1 MGRYN
6 MDGAT
11 LLGSYS
17 DRWRIL
23 FIRIVRRPLMSCNA
37 SPFLSDHGIAGSV
50 SGVVTSEPLG
60 VMKKRFRN
68 SLKLKP

>member
-11 LLGSYS
+11 LLERYS
-17 DRWRIL
+17 DRWRVL
-23 FIRIVRRPLMSCNA
+23 LIRIARKPLMSCNS
-37 SPFLSDHGIAGSV
+37 SPFLSDHGIAGSIP
-50 SGVVTSEPLG
+50 GVVTSEPLG

-68 SLKLKP
+68 GLKLEP